1 MNSHNQPDDL
11 IDLSLRHSLKN
22 WTAQKDLPAGGRER
36 LLVAARQ
43 EIPLP
48 KPKPSKFQFRWPFS
62 FQGKQ
67 EVLNVRPIYSYTLE
81 SVYSLKANMAI
92 L

>member
-1 MNSHNQPDDL
+1 MNSDNQPDDL

-22 WTAQKDLPAGGRER
+22 WAAQKDPLAGGRER

-43 EIPLP
+43 ETPLP
-48 KPKPSKFQFRWPFS
+48 QPEPSKFKFRWPFS

-67 EVLNVRPIYSYTLE
+67 EVLNFRPIYSYTLE

>member
-1 MNSHNQPDDL
+1 MNSHDQPDEL

-22 WTAQKDLPAGGRER
+22 WAAHSELPADGRDR
-36 LLVAARQ
+36 LLAAVQ
-43 EIPLP
+43 EESHLP
-48 KPKPSKFQFRWPFS
+48 ERKLSKFKFKWS
-62 FQGKQ
+62 FGFQANQ

-81 SVYSLKANMAI
+81 SVYSFKANMAI

>member
-22 WTAQKDLPAGGRER
+22 WAAHKEPPADGRDR
-36 LLVAARQ
+36 LLAAVQ
-43 EIPLP
+43 EAASLP
-48 KPKPSKFQFRWPFS
+48 DRKPSKFNFGWSFRFLVYQEALNRPFY
-62 FQGKQ
+62 G
-67 EVLNVRPIYSYTLE
+67 YALE

>member
-22 WTAQKDLPAGGRER
+22 WAAHKAPHADGRDR
-36 LLVAARQ
+36 LLAAVQ
-43 EIPLP
+43 EDGSPP
-48 KPKPSKFQFRWPFS
+48 KHRPSKFNFGWSFRFV
-62 FQGKQ
+62 FNQDT
-67 EVLNVRPIYSYTLE
+67 LNTRLFYRYTLE
-81 SVYSLKANMAI
+81 SIYSLKTNMAI